1 MLDIKDLQKKKI
13 KFNGDVSIKRG
24 KNRTGR
30 GRYIKKLYP
39 AETAA
44 FLEYPESLN
53 TVSFFFFCCCV
64 QSLCRV
70 VSLQKK
76 TKKKKTFVR
85 KPIHDPKFMSLVSA
99 HFELKN
105 KPTSDAV

>member
-53 TVSFFFFCCCV
+53 TVSFFSFV
-64 QSLCRV
+64 V
-70 VSLQKK
+70 VSSHSVGLSVY
-76 TKKKKTFVR
+76 KKK
-85 KPIHDPKFMSLVSA
+85 PKK
-99 HFELKN
+99 KN
-105 KPTSDAV
+105 LCA